1 VKSSK
6 QLSEIGMLAEYI
18 GVALMLL
25 MAIGIA
31 VGMVFMTSILGPK
44 RYFADKMEPFECGE
58 SQLVSPHQRFSVKF
72 YLVAVLFVLFD
83 IEAVFFFPWA
93 VLFKRLGVFGFVEML
108 LFIIILGVGLLY
120 VWKRGGLDWE

>member
-1 VKSSK
+1 
-6 QLSEIGMLAEYI
+6 MLTEYI
-18 GVALMLL
+18 GVVVMLL
-25 MAIGIA
+25 IAIGIA

-44 RYFADKMEPFECGE
+44 RYFPDKMEPFECGE

-93 VLFKRLGVFGFVEML
+93 VLFKRLGVFGFIEML